1 MKNILFTAAFLAG
14 LTLSAFLGLA
24 QIPYPDPNSPYP
36 PMLAEIGIPIWQLN
50 VQTAELHVPII
61 IDGVK

>member
-1 MKNILFTAAFLAG
+1 MKNILFAAVLTIG
-14 LTLSAFLGLA
+14 LGVSALLSLA
-24 QIPYPDPNSPYP
+24 QIPYPNPNSPYP
-36 PMLAEIGIPIWQLN
+36 PMLSMIGIPIWQVN